1 MQQRTIHKT
10 IDEGGCE
17 KVFDLVTRRYR
28 AHSEILAVNTVPN
41 FAIGFVTLFD
51 LSHKE

>member
-1 MQQRTIHKT
+1 MHQRTIHKN

-17 KVFDLVTRRYR
+17 KVFDLVTRRDR
-28 AHSEILAVNTVPN
+28 AHSEILEVKTVPS
-41 FAIGFVTLFD
+41 FAIGFVTFFD